1 MEEDKIRES
10 EEARCIG
17 SRWGLKDVSPC
28 LHHDGKEKDE
38 AVTKS
43 FLNICIDSVSNNV
56 ALKAFVSPEQ
66 IGWSYLPAIRILPRR
81 MTGKYLSNNLWSF
94 FWGDL
99 DCKYTQS
106 RETDSASLDT
116 FLTPEV
122 EGGGGE

>member
-1 MEEDKIRES
+1 MYRV
-10 EEARCIG
+10 
-17 SRWGLKDVSPC
+17 KDVSSC
-28 LHHDGKEKDE
+28 LHPDGKEKNE
-38 AVTKS
+38 AVTRS
-43 FLNICIDSVSNNV
+43 FLNICTGSVSHTV
-56 ALKAFVSPEQ
+56 VLKAFVSPEQ
-66 IGWSYLPAIRILPRR
+66 IGWAYLPAIRILPRR
-81 MTGKYLSNNLWSF
+81 MTGKCLSDKLWSF